1 MKNEMWLIWKELKT
15 RRRYKVG
22 VLTYCD
28 SKKIYSFKYSNPE
41 LDDALKAGFDYF
53 PGFPDTTKEYIND
66 TLFANIE
73 TRLPNKARPDYLE
86 ILNSYNL
93 EKDSSEMDILKA
105 TRGRLITDNYEFVPA
120 FDSNKVEFDV
130 AGTSHCPD
138 VKKCQDLL
146 NMNDKLK
153 LILEPKNKYDENAI
167 KVIFN
172 KNGKDYHLGYVPR
185 YYAKELKELLVNNIE
200 YSAMIQS
207 LNFKSKL
214 NDEDITAY
222 VKLIFNN

>member
-22 VLTYCD
+22 VLTYD
-28 SKKIYSFKYSNPE
+28 NNKKIYTFKYSNPE
-41 LDDALKAGFDYF
+41 LDDAIKAGFDYF
-53 PGFPDTTKEYIND
+53 PGFPDTKKEYID
-66 TLFANIE
+66 HILFTNIE

-93 EKDSSEMDILKA
+93 EKDSTEMDILKA

-138 VKKCQDLL
+138 VKKCQDFLQQ
-146 NMNDKLK
+146 NDKLK
-153 LILEPKNKYDENAI
+153 LILEPENKHDNNAI
-167 KVIFN
+167 KIIFTN
-172 KNGKDYHLGYVPR
+172 SGKDYHLGYVPR
-185 YYAKELKELLVNNIE
+185 YYAKELKELLRNNIE

>member
-1 MKNEMWLIWKELKT
+1 
-15 RRRYKVG
+15 
-22 VLTYCD
+22 
-28 SKKIYSFKYSNPE
+28 
-41 LDDALKAGFDYF
+41 
-53 PGFPDTTKEYIND
+53 
-66 TLFANIE
+66 
-73 TRLPNKARPDYLE
+73 
-86 ILNSYNL
+86 
-93 EKDSSEMDILKA
+93 MDILKA

-146 NMNDKLK
+146 NTNDKLK
-153 LILEPKNKYDENAI
+153 PILEPKNKYDENAI